1 MKEIM
6 SMVWGQMGSAWNSI
20 QTGVQSIWA
29 NSVIPML
36 RHIYEVYSKQQVAF
50 GVSELIGTLI
60 GFAILVA
67 VGILWWKLSPFTR
80 DSNYIG
86 EGANR
91 KYNWNDSNIGMPW
104 AVAWMI
110 IGAAFMVVSVI
121 LIGCW
126 VSEIPDLVRHIYNPE
141 YYAIQE
147 LTEMAN
153 KLNAVKTP

>member
-1 MKEIM
+1 
-6 SMVWGQMGSAWNSI
+6 
-20 QTGVQSIWA
+20 
-29 NSVIPML
+29 
-36 RHIYEVYSKQQVAF
+36 
-50 GVSELIGTLI
+50 
-60 GFAILVA
+60 
-67 VGILWWKLSPFTR
+67 
-80 DSNYIG
+80 
-86 EGANR
+86 
-91 KYNWNDSNIGMPW
+91 
-104 AVAWMI
+104 MI